1 MGQQAQGASGRSE
14 VIGWHAIP
22 VDGVLDRLQVG
33 PDGLTQAEAA
43 VRRRLHGSNRLPA
56 PPPRGPFH
64 RLAGQFSNVLVLV
77 LIGAAAVT
85 AALGHWL
92 DTVVILAVV
101 VINAVV
107 GMVQEGRAEDAI
119 AAIRAMLAPR
129 AAVQRDGMRV
139 SVAAEDLVPGD
150 LVLLEPGDRV
160 PADLRIL
167 QAHGLMAQEAIL
179 TGESAPVDKDVA
191 EVAVPTPLAERASM
205 LWSGTLV
212 TRGTALGVVVATGP
226 ATEIGRIG
234 GLVAGVESLA
244 TPLVR
249 KMDRFARGLSLFIL
263 AVAAALLAWGH
274 LVQGRDFSEVFVA
287 VVALAVAAVPE
298 GLPAVMTITLAI
310 GVEAMARR
318 RAIVRRLPAIEAV
331 GAVTVICTDKT
342 GTLTLNEMEV
352 TRVETPSGGWTISGG
367 GYGPEGQVEADPD
380 ADPAAL
386 VALAHAARG
395 CNDAR
400 LIRGPQGWQ
409 VEGDPMEGALL
420 ALAARAGVD
429 GEVPDRHDVLPFDSA
444 RRYMAVVADGAGGR
458 CLWAKGAPEALLPA
472 CDLDADARAQW
483 HDRAHAMAGRGLRVL
498 ALAAAPHDGR
508 ALAGDLPEGRLQ
520 LLGLVGLID
529 PPRPGAVQAVADCRA
544 AGITVKMITGDHP
557 ATAAAIAAA
566 VGLADPDRVLTGAD
580 LAGLDDAGL
589 EEVAATAT
597 VFARTSPEDKLRL
610 VRALQA
616 RGAQVAMTGDGVN
629 DAPALKRAD
638 VGVAMGRGGS
648 EAAREASDLVL
659 ADDDFATLAAAVR
672 EGRRVH
678 DNLRKVISFELPTS
692 FGEAAVLVIALGL
705 GMALPVT
712 AVQILWVNL
721 ITGISLG
728 MALAFEPGAPGL
740 MARPPRRPGE
750 PILPGALVWHVALVT
765 VLFAGGVFAL
775 FHHALARGLPLSH
788 ARTIGLNL
796 LVVLE
801 IFHILFIRR
810 MDRPILPRRG
820 DRGAGWGASV
830 AVWGAIAAMALA
842 QAAVT
847 YVPVLQRVFGTVA
860 LPVADVGLILAT
872 GAGFWLIL
880 TVERGWRENWR

>member
-1 MGQQAQGASGRSE
+1 MERWQQGDVRPH
-14 VIGWHAIP
+14 WHAMP
-22 VDGVLDRLQVG
+22 VEDVLAKLAVG
-33 PDGLTQAEAA
+33 AEGLTATEAA
-43 VRRRLHGSNRLPA
+43 ARLSRHGPNRLPA
-56 PPPRGPFH
+56 QKPRGPLA
-64 RLAGQFSNVLVLV
+64 RLAAQFANVLVLV
-77 LIGAAAVT
+77 LIGAGAVT

-92 DTVVILAVV
+92 DTAVILAVV
-101 VINAVV
+101 VINAVI

-129 AAVQRDGMRV
+129 AAVNRDGVRIT
-139 SVAAEDLVPGD
+139 VAAEDLVPGD

-160 PADLRIL
+160 PADLRIV
-167 QAHGLMAQEAIL
+167 QARGLSVQEAIL
-179 TGESAPVDKDVA
+179 TGESAPVDKD
-191 EVAVPTPLAERASM
+191 LAPVRPDAALADRAAM

-212 TRGTALGVVVATGP
+212 TRGVAQGVVVATGV

-234 GLVAGVESLA
+234 GLVAGVETLA

-249 KMDRFARGLSLFIL
+249 KMDRFARSLSLGII
-263 AVAAALLAWGH
+263 AVALLLLAWGH
-274 LVQGRDFSEVFVA
+274 FGQGREFAEVFVA

-318 RAIVRRLPAIEAV
+318 NAIVRRLPAIEAV

-342 GTLTLNEMEV
+342 GTLTVNEMEV
-352 TRVETPSGGWTISGG
+352 SRVETPAGGWTISGG
-367 GYGPEGQVEADPD
+367 GYGPAARIEADPG

-386 VALAHAARG
+386 ALLAEAARG

-400 LIRGPQGWQ
+400 LVEGPQGWQ

-420 ALAARAGVD
+420 ALACRVGLPAANA
-429 GEVPDRHDVLPFDSA
+429 PRHDVLPFDSA
-444 RRYMAVVADGAGGR
+444 RRYMAVVTDGAGGR
-458 CLWAKGAPEALLPA
+458 CLWAKGAPEALLCA
-472 CDLDADARAQW
+472 CALDDAARAEWQG
-483 HDRAHAMAGRGLRVL
+483 RAHAMAARGLRVL
-498 ALAAAPHDGR
+498 ALAAAPDDG
-508 ALAGDLPEGRLQ
+508 APLGDGLPEGRLQ

-566 VGLADPDRVLTGAD
+566 VGLARPDQVVTGAD
-580 LAGLDDAGL
+580 LAGLDDAQM
-589 EEVAATAT
+589 EEAAQQAT

-638 VGVAMGRGGS
+638 VGVAMGRSGS

-712 AVQILWVNL
+712 AVQILWINL

-728 MALAFEPGAPGL
+728 MALAFEPAAPGL
-740 MARPPRRPGE
+740 MTRPPRRPGE
-750 PILPGALVWHVALVT
+750 PILSAALVWHVTLVT
-765 VLFAGGVFAL
+765 ALFAGAVFAL
-775 FHHALARGLPLSH
+775 FHHALARGLPLAH
-788 ARTIGLNL
+788 AQTIGLNL

-810 MDRPILPRRG
+810 MDRPLLPDGAEWR
-820 DRGAGWGASV
+820 AGWGASAV
-830 AVWGAIAAMALA
+830 VWGSIVAMALA
-842 QAAVT
+842 QALVT
-847 YVPVLQRVFGTVA
+847 YLPALQRIFGTVA
-860 LPVADVGLILAT
+860 LPAADIGLILAT
-872 GAGFWLIL
+872 GVGFWLIL
-880 TVERGWRENWR
+880 TVERVLREGWR